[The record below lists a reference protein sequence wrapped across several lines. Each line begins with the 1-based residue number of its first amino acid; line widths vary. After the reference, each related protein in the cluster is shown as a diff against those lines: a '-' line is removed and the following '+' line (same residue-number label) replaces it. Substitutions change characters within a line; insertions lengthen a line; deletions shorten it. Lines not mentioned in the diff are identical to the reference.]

1 MRAEQSGRGT
11 GPAAGRRWPTYLVT
25 AQHEI
30 VQAPTSPVPRLPY
43 GPWHARRVGSLQTAC
58 GLPAVGWRYFWTL
71 DFQRS
76 GGRACP
82 DCALVAGMSP
92 PPTGG

>member
-1 MRAEQSGRGT
+1 MRAEQAGRGP
-11 GPAAGRRWPTYLVT
+11 GPTDRRRWPTYLVT
-25 AQHEI
+25 APHDV

-71 DFQRS
+71 DFQRA

-82 DCALVAGMSP
+82 DCALEVGVPLSSAG
-92 PPTGG
+92 G